1 MENTEFSKPEQEIAS
16 SQRRTEG
23 SPLIIAMVGMAGA
36 GKTAASKILEQ
47 HGYTR
52 IRFGDVTDDEVKR
65 RGLTLSEANERAV
78 REALR
83 AELGMAAYAKLNLP
97 RIDEALKTKPV
108 VIDGMYSWEEYLF
121 LKDRYGD
128 DLAVAAVWASPG
140 TRAKRLSTRAV
151 RPLNR
156 EETFS
161 RDKSEIEKVSKAG
174 PIAVADYMIVNGGS
188 FEELQAGVEQLLHE
202 LGEKPGTDR

>member
-1 MENTEFSKPEQEIAS
+1 
-16 SQRRTEG
+16 
-23 SPLIIAMVGMAGA
+23 MVGMAGA
-36 GKTAASKILEQ
+36 GKTAASKMFEN

-52 IRFGDVTDDEVKR
+52 IRFGDVTDEEVKK
-65 RGLTLSEANERAV
+65 RGLPLNEANERIV

-83 AELGMAAYAKLNLP
+83 SELGMAAYAKLNLP
-97 RIDEALKTKPV
+97 RIDEALEKGPV

-121 LKDRYGD
+121 LKERYGD
-128 DLAVAAVWASPG
+128 ELAVAAVWASPG

-151 RPLNR
+151 RPLTR

-174 PIAVADYMIVNGGS
+174 PIAVADYMVVNGGS
-188 FEELQAGVEQLLHE
+188 FEELRTQVERLIHQLKTVE
-202 LGEKPGTDR
+202 

>member
-1 MENTEFSKPEQEIAS
+1 MNTPK
-16 SQRRTEG
+16 
-23 SPLIIAMVGMAGA
+23 IIAMVGMAGA
-36 GKTAASKILEQ
+36 GKTAASKMFEQ

-52 IRFGDVTDDEVKR
+52 IRFGDVTDDEVKK
-65 RGLTLSEANERAV
+65 RGLPLNEANERTV

-83 AELGMAAYAKLNLP
+83 SELGMAAYAKLNLP
-97 RIDEALKTKPV
+97 RIDEALKTGPV

-121 LKDRYGD
+121 LKERYGD
-128 DLAVAAVWASPG
+128 NLAVAAVWASPG
-140 TRAKRLSTRAV
+140 TRAKRLSTRAI
-151 RPLNR
+151 RPLTR

-188 FEELQAGVEQLLHE
+188 FEELRAGVEDLIHE
-202 LGEKPGTDR
+202 LGEKPTK

>member
-1 MENTEFSKPEQEIAS
+1 MT
-16 SQRRTEG
+16 
-23 SPLIIAMVGMAGA
+23 SPNIIAMVGMAGA
-36 GKTAASKILEQ
+36 GKTAASKMLEN

-65 RGLTLSEANERAV
+65 RGLPLNEANERIV

-83 AELGMAAYAKLNLP
+83 FEMGMAAYAQLNLP
-97 RIDEALKTKPV
+97 RIDEALKKGPV

-121 LKDRYGD
+121 LKERYGD
-128 DLAVAAVWASPG
+128 NLAVAAIWASPG
-140 TRAKRLSTRAV
+140 ARARRLSARAV
-151 RPLNR
+151 RPLTR

-161 RDKSEIEKVSKAG
+161 RDKAEIEKVSKAG

-188 FEELQAGVEQLLHE
+188 FEELRAGVERLLHD
-202 LGEKPGTDR
+202 LGAPST